1 MNGIQV
7 RRMTTIDLDAAFSV
21 IGLAFADNP
30 NTLMLAR
37 GDRDRAERM
46 MRAVVRV
53 AKLSRK
59 WSHVL
64 VAVAASDIVGV
75 LNAAEWPNCQLRAW
89 EKLRTAPALIGAM
102 GSAIPRALKMTGV
115 WAKQDP
121 QRPHWHI
128 GPLGVSPDHQGHGIG
143 KALLAKFLETVDGN
157 GSPAYLETDV
167 ERNVALYEKFGFK
180 VVARADIAGVDNR
193 FMWRDASSRA
203 S

>member
-1 MNGIQV
+1 MNGIQI
-7 RRMTTIDLDAAFSV
+7 RRMTARDLDTACSV

-64 VAVAASDIVGV
+64 VAVAASDIV
-75 LNAAEWPNCQLRAW
+75 
-89 EKLRTAPALIGAM
+89 
-102 GSAIPRALKMTGV
+102 
-115 WAKQDP
+115 
-121 QRPHWHI
+121 
-128 GPLGVSPDHQGHGIG
+128 
-143 KALLAKFLETVDGN
+143 
-157 GSPAYLETDV
+157 
-167 ERNVALYEKFGFK
+167 EKFGFK
-180 VVARADIAGVDNR
+180 VIARADIAGVDNR
-193 FMWRDASSRA
+193 FMWHDASSRA